1 MAAMSDISFNI
12 GITVS
17 EETVHRCCQL
27 LQIYLNDNPKKML
40 YVYDATNPDGKRGVI
55 LSIDDKEGGK

>member
-17 EETVHRCCQL
+17 EETVQRCCQL

-40 YVYDATNPDGKRGVI
+40 YVYDATYSDGKRSVTV
-55 LSIDDKEGGK
+55 SIGDKEGGK

>member
-17 EETVHRCCQL
+17 EETVYRCCQL

-40 YVYDATNPDGKRGVI
+40 YVYDGTDRDRKRNVV
-55 LSIDDKEGGK
+55 LSIGDKEEQK